1 MRPVDDG
8 RPRPL
13 IKLGQRPQIVPKKLE
28 RVHGRSRQRF
38 GHLHQVHHV
47 RLDPISSSLDFRLN
61 RRHFISIK
69 LIPGVRRADVYH
81 RHGARRLFLPVLPSR
96 PSRSLPPRARP
107 RPRAPA
113 RAPPPR
119 IDRSRDVTACTSPT
133 GSFARLSLS
142 PSLARSLARPSA
154 VSPTIDHRMHA
165 RRLAPP
171 RARLCRRSTPKHTH
185 TPHRARGRT
194 RACVPSLSTLNPT
207 PSRPHDGARMQCN
220 EDVDA

>member
-1 MRPVDDG
+1 VRPVDDG

-96 PSRSLPPRARP
+96 PSRSLPPR
-107 RPRAPA
+107 PRARA

-142 PSLARSLARPSA
+142 LSLARSLARPSA

-171 RARLCRRSTPKHTH
+171 RARLCRRSTPKNTHTH
-185 TPHRARGRT
+185 PTARGVERG
-194 RACVPSLSTLNPT
+194 RASHLSQP
-207 PSRPHDGARMQCN
+207 
-220 EDVDA
+220 